1 MGRLHETNFDIF
13 AANLTLLMGSLQVF
27 PSLFGRQQCRSIRW
41 RGGEV
46 KFSFLNQTSANC
58 ELTKSNCE
66 LTKSNCKLE
75 LTKSNCELTKS
86 NCEQTKPSPI
96 VNWPSCD
103 DCQVRRYWGLSC
115 LLQSG
120 TAATILP
127 GVASQCDKIKSKEQQ
142 SSETKAQSEF
152 GTLVA
157 LVDKLPLPSASCFF
171 LVGN

>member
-1 MGRLHETNFDIF
+1 MGRLHETKFDLF
-13 AANLTLLMGSLQVF
+13 AANLTLLLGSLQVF

-86 NCEQTKPSPI
+86 NCELTKSNCEQTKS
-96 VNWPSCD
+96 NCK
-103 DCQVRRYWGLSC
+103 L
-115 LLQSG
+115 
-120 TAATILP
+120 
-127 GVASQCDKIKSKEQQ
+127 
-142 SSETKAQSEF
+142 TK
-152 GTLVA
+152 L
-157 LVDKLPLPSASCFF
+157 
-171 LVGN
+171 